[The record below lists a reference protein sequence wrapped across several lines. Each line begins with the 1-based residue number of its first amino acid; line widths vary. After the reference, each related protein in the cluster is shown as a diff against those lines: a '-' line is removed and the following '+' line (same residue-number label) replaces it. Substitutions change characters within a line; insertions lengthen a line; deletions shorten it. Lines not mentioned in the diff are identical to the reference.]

1 MQSEWYS
8 VVTSNYFYPCFLTN
22 ILLDLSRLNIAFITL
37 LPESKIYIIQ
47 NFGKICEMRIIQDVA
62 SGSDGKIKL
71 GPSRHHR
78 DYKWFTT
85 QQQRS
90 PFFAPYLVIIRVNIS
105 KKSKKQT

>member
-37 LPESKIYIIQ
+37 LPESKIYLIQ

-90 PFFAPYLVIIRVNIS
+90 PFFCTIFSDHQS
-105 KKSKKQT
+105 KYQ